1 MMNLSQKFVETI
13 DDSNIKI
20 RTYERGV
27 EGETLACGTG
37 SVASAIISMIKN
49 ERLKVKVSVHT
60 KGGILKV
67 EFDNIKNKIKNVYL
81 EGEAKSVFQGGIY
94 V

>member
-1 MMNLSQKFVETI
+1 M
-13 DDSNIKI
+13 
-20 RTYERGV
+20 

-37 SVASAIISMIKN
+37 SVASAIISRVKGKGL
-49 ERLKVKVSVHT
+49 RVKVNVHT
-60 KGGILKV
+60 KGGVLKV

-81 EGEAKSVFQGGIY
+81 EGEAKIVFQGGIY